1 MSKEKI
7 FKTIY
12 DASVLIGISSGFGYF
27 VNLYD
32 PSTSVIDYLKW
43 VVILSGSIY
52 LKDYVQREEILKR
65 IDSLNSKKG
74 AIASKEKTP
83 KNLDLKLKRIIN
95 LANPVGDRDA
105 VNKSYA
111 DAVNKSYADA
121 KVKTLVN
128 SLVSKTGDKMT
139 GDLDMSGNEIINL
152 GTPQNSK
159 DAVNKE
165 YSDKKVSKAGDAMTG
180 DLNMSGNEIKNLKEA
195 SSSDATFAANVN
207 YVNKT
212 VSNSNA
218 IIQTQWQDHVSE
230 RFDYAVDKEMENDF
244 KYVLEGNRGDEFVD
258 ELDIKGMGVI
268 TSKDF
273 HPINKRTAH
282 FDLKF
287 KKDYFKSSFAV
298 NLRYAPKSLKYTI
311 VCEMF
316 WDDSVTSSIESAT
329 LKASSSNS
337 SEVIFAQQSNVF
349 ENHVRTLVRTQRIFS
364 WNPDKLVFDIV
375 IKYRSGVAY
384 PQKLPVY
391 IVFYGSKGFYNNIPT
406 SVWNSWRVFDQG
418 NVSMQK
424 NLILYQDPAV
434 DKGAATK
441 KYVDDN
447 LKNTELQMRKIWYRG
462 FLAHNNEK
470 QVKFYANGT
479 SGFTQNVKQSENGDF
494 TVKTTD
500 VTKLFFNTEGI
511 YSISLIESIR
521 TTSNIGTV
529 MFALDPLPGV
539 SILGNLNI
547 ALPLTNNA
555 YKTYNLTS
563 VLYIASGTSL
573 KISSTALMDGIG
585 SGSKKYGQLIVVKM
599 D

>member
-27 VNLYD
+27 INMDD
-32 PSTSVIDYLKW
+32 PSTSITDYLKW
-43 VVILSGSIY
+43 VGILSGSIY
-52 LKDYVQREEILKR
+52 LKDYMQREEILKR
-65 IDSLNSKKG
+65 IDSLNSKKDDNLNL
-74 AIASKEKTP
+74 KKDNK
-83 KNLDLKLKRIIN
+83 KNLDLKSKRIVN
-95 LANPVGDRDA
+95 LANPVGDKDA

-111 DAVNKSYADA
+111 DN
-121 KVKTLVN
+121 KVKTHVN
-128 SLVSKTGDKMT
+128 SLVSKKGDKMT
-139 GDLDMSGNEIINL
+139 GDLDMSGNEI
-152 GTPQNSK
+152 
-159 DAVNKE
+159 
-165 YSDKKVSKAGDAMTG
+165 
-180 DLNMSGNEIKNLKEA
+180 KNLKEA
-195 SSSDATFAANVN
+195 TYSDATFAANVN

-212 VSNSNA
+212 ISDSNS
-218 IIQTQWQDHVSE
+218 IIQTQYRDYVSE
-230 RFDYAVDKEMENDF
+230 RFDYAVDREMENDF
-244 KYVLEGNRGDEFVD
+244 KYVLEGNRGNEFVD

-282 FDLKF
+282 FDLEF

-298 NLRYAPKSLKYTI
+298 NLRYAPNSLKYTV

-316 WDDSVTSSIESAT
+316 WDDGVTSSIELAT
-329 LKASSSNS
+329 LKASSLNT

-349 ENHVRTLVRTQRIFS
+349 ENRVRTLVRTQRIFS

-391 IVFYGSKGFYNNIPT
+391 IVFYGSKGFFNNIPT

-447 LKNTELQMRKIWYRG
+447 IKSMKLQMKKIFYKG
-462 FLAHNNEK
+462 YLLHNNENV
-470 QVKFYANGT
+470 VKFYANGT
-479 SGFTQNVKQSENGDF
+479 SDHTKYVRQSDPSDF
-494 TVKTTD
+494 IVNASNEEFILIKNPG
-500 VTKLFFNTEGI
+500 V
-511 YSISLIESIR
+511 YSISLIDGLK
-521 TTSNIGTV
+521 TGPQDDNGTV
-529 MFALDPLPGV
+529 QF
-539 SILGNLNI
+539 ILNPAPFLSLSDNI
-547 ALPLTNNA
+547 NITVPNTSKGW
-555 YKTYNLTS
+555 KTYNFIS
-563 VLYIASGTSL
+563 VLDIYKDTTL
-573 KISSTALMDGIG
+573 KIQTTDVSTIFDGLG
-585 SGSKKYGQLIVVKM
+585 SGNKKLGMILINKI

>member
-12 DASVLIGISSGFGYF
+12 DASVLIGISSAFGYF
-27 VNLYD
+27 ISMDD

-52 LKDYVQREEILKR
+52 LKDYMQREEILKR
-65 IDSLNSKKG
+65 IDSLNSKKDDNLNL
-74 AIASKEKTP
+74 KKDDK
-83 KNLDLKLKRIIN
+83 KNLDLKSKRIVN
-95 LANPVGDRDA
+95 LVNPIGDRDA

-111 DAVNKSYADA
+111 DN
-121 KVKTLVN
+121 KVKTTLN
-128 SLVSKTGDKMT
+128 SLVSKTGDTMT
-139 GDLDMSGNEIINL
+139 GNLD
-152 GTPQNSK
+152 
-159 DAVNKE
+159 
-165 YSDKKVSKAGDAMTG
+165 
-180 DLNMSGNEIKNLKEA
+180 MSGNEIKNLKEA

-212 VSNSNA
+212 ISDSNA
-218 IIQTQWQDHVSE
+218 TIQTQYRDHVSE

-244 KYVLEGNRGDEFVD
+244 KYALEGNHGNEFTD

-273 HPINKRTAH
+273 HPINKRTVH
-282 FDLKF
+282 FDLEF
-287 KKDYFKSSFAV
+287 KKDHFKSSFAV
-298 NLRYAPKSLKYTI
+298 NLRYAPKSYKYTV

-316 WDDSVTSSIESAT
+316 WDDSVTSSIELAT
-329 LKASSSNS
+329 LRASSLNT

-375 IKYRSGVAY
+375 IKYKSGVAY

-391 IVFYGSKGFYNNIPT
+391 IVFYGSKGFFNNIPT

-418 NVSMQK
+418 DVSMQK

-447 LKNTELQMRKIWYRG
+447 ITSMMKKIFYKG
-462 FLAHNNEK
+462 YLLHNNENV
-470 QVKFYANGT
+470 VKFYANGT
-479 SGFTQNVKQSENGDF
+479 SDHTKYVRQSDPSDF
-494 TVKTTD
+494 IVNAVNEEVILIKNPG
-500 VTKLFFNTEGI
+500 V
-511 YSISLIESIR
+511 YSISLIDGLK
-521 TTSNIGTV
+521 TGPQDDNGTV
-529 MFALDPLPGV
+529 QF
-539 SILGNLNI
+539 ILNPAPFLSLSDNI
-547 ALPLTNNA
+547 NITVPNTSKGW
-555 YKTYNLTS
+555 KTYNFIS
-563 VLYIASGTSL
+563 VLDIYKNTAL
-573 KISSTALMDGIG
+573 KIQTTDVSTIFDGMG
-585 SGSKKYGQLIVVKM
+585 TGNKKYGMILINKI

>member
-27 VNLYD
+27 INMDD

-43 VVILSGSIY
+43 VAILSVSIY
-52 LKDYVQREEILKR
+52 LKDYMQREEILKR
-65 IDSLNSKKG
+65 IDSLNSKKDDNLNL
-74 AIASKEKTP
+74 KKDNK
-83 KNLDLKLKRIIN
+83 KNLDLKSKRIVN
-95 LANPVGDRDA
+95 LANPVGDKDA
-105 VNKSYA
+105 VNKCYA
-111 DAVNKSYADA
+111 DN
-121 KVKTLVN
+121 KVKTHVN
-128 SLVSKTGDKMT
+128 SLVSKKGDKMT
-139 GDLDMSGNEIINL
+139 GDLD
-152 GTPQNSK
+152 
-159 DAVNKE
+159 
-165 YSDKKVSKAGDAMTG
+165 
-180 DLNMSGNEIKNLKEA
+180 MSGNEIKNLKEA

-212 VSNSNA
+212 ISNSNSV
-218 IIQTQWQDHVSE
+218 IQTQYQDYVSE
-230 RFDYAVDKEMENDF
+230 RFDYTVDKEMENDF

-298 NLRYAPKSLKYTI
+298 NLRYAPKSLKYTV

-316 WDDSVTSSIESAT
+316 WDDSVTSSIDSAT
-329 LKASSSNS
+329 LKASSNS

-349 ENHVRTLVRTQRIFS
+349 ENRVRTLVRTQRVFS

-391 IVFYGSKGFYNNIPT
+391 IVFYGSKGFFNNIPT

-418 NVSMQK
+418 NVSMEK
-424 NLILYQDPAV
+424 NLILYQDPVV

-447 LKNTELQMRKIWYRG
+447 IKLQMKKIFYKG
-462 FLAHNNEK
+462 YLLHNNENV
-470 QVKFYANGT
+470 VKFYANGT
-479 SGFTQNVKQSENGDF
+479 SDHTKYVRQSDPSDF
-494 TVKTTD
+494 IVNAANEEVILIKNPG
-500 VTKLFFNTEGI
+500 V
-511 YSISLIESIR
+511 YSISLIDGLK
-521 TTSNIGTV
+521 TGPQDDNGTV
-529 MFALDPLPGV
+529 QF
-539 SILGNLNI
+539 ILNPAPFLSLSDNI
-547 ALPLTNNA
+547 NITVPNTSKGW
-555 YKTYNLTS
+555 KTYNFIS
-563 VLYIASGTSL
+563 VLDIYKDAKLSIQTTDVSTIFDGMGT
-573 KISSTALMDGIG
+573 GN
-585 SGSKKYGQLIVVKM
+585 KKYGMIIINKI